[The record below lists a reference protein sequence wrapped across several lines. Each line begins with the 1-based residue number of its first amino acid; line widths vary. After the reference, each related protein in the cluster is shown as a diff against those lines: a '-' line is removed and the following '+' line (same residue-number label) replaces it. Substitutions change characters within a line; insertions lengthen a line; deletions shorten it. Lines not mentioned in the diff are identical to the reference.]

1 MNFLGSPGFLPRPK
15 AWVSREA
22 RPHPGVL
29 AGAASPTGER
39 GDLGEPRQ
47 PPAALGPAPRRPV
60 GVQPAPG
67 PSPELQRPGYPGG
80 SCRSK
85 HIPGSRRSPVFPTR
99 EPRKVSRGRAAA
111 RDGPGRAWGRHLEPP
126 NLPAGTGPTSYP
138 PSLSPSLPPPPPAA
152 SVSPP
157 EDTVPRDPPASPGPP
172 RRGGDARP
180 RHSLCCRAEGR
191 TVVPGRTGGGAIPL
205 PGAGGGVGRAAPG
218 RAAAPA
224 APSPG
229 SGPAGA
235 AEAALPRL
243 RASSRLLPV
252 PALVA
257 GRELPPPAGSARTD
271 VSPAAA
277 YSLQPWRRGGGGGR
291 GGGEEAVGGRGRGGG
306 REEGGGGGG
315 GWWLAGSA
323 EQKAQPLRLTP

>member
-15 AWVSREA
+15 AWVSWEA

-29 AGAASPTGER
+29 ASAASPTGER

-138 PSLSPSLPPPPPAA
+138 PSLSPSSPSGSQCVPPGGHCPSGPSRLPGAA
-152 SVSPP
+152 
-157 EDTVPRDPPASPGPP
+157 PP
-172 RRGGDARP
+172 RRR
-180 RHSLCCRAEGR
+180 C
-191 TVVPGRTGGGAIPL
+191 
-205 PGAGGGVGRAAPG
+205 
-218 RAAAPA
+218 PA
-224 APSPG
+224 AT
-229 SGPAGA
+229 
-235 AEAALPRL
+235 LT
-243 RASSRLLPV
+243 LLPCGGQDGG
-252 PALVA
+252 PREN
-257 GRELPPPAGSARTD
+257 GRRGHSPPRGG
-271 VSPAAA
+271 
-277 YSLQPWRRGGGGGR
+277 RRGGQGCPRPSGGSR
-291 GGGEEAVGGRGRGGG
+291 SPQP
-306 REEGGGGGG
+306 RERDGGGGGG
-315 GWWLAGSA
+315 GSAPAPCVFPAAAGAGSGRWPGA
-323 EQKAQPLRLTP
+323 AAAGRLCPH

>member
-1 MNFLGSPGFLPRPK
+1 MNFLGSPRFLPRPK
-15 AWVSREA
+15 ARLSREA

-29 AGAASPTGER
+29 ARAASPTGES
-39 GDLGEPRQ
+39 GGLGETRQ
-47 PPAALGPAPRRPV
+47 PPGSARPQLPAVPSGLSPSRAPLPSCNVPGIQGEAAGANASPA
-60 GVQPAPG
+60 A
-67 PSPELQRPGYPGG
+67 
-80 SCRSK
+80 K
-85 HIPGSRRSPVFPTR
+85 GSRCFHSCPAKG
-99 EPRKVSRGRAAA
+99 ERGQAAA
-111 RDGPGRAWGRHLEPP
+111 RGRPGPAWCRHLEEP
-126 NLPAGTGPTSYP
+126 NFPAGTGPTSCP
-138 PSLSPSLPPPPPAA
+138 PSSLPASLLPLRQPVCPPGGDCPPH
-152 SVSPP
+152 
-157 EDTVPRDPPASPGPP
+157 PPASPGPP

-191 TVVPGRTGGGAIPL
+191 TEVPGEAGGGAVPL
-205 PGAGGGVGRAAPG
+205 PGAGGGAGWAAPG
-218 RAAAPA
+218 RAVAPA

-229 SGPAGA
+229 RGPAGA